1 VDPLWGKQ
9 LRCQSTAPV
18 VSFPIPA
25 RCSESGRKLT
35 QTDSA
40 ADSAVAVS
48 ISFLTSIALVPRAY
62 AQVLPTGAAGPLRQ
76 SSSVSPSADS
86 NPDSSEPNASTS
98 GEAFR
103 WLPALAWGELGGW
116 SAGAIGSLAGG
127 LIWNAAGKRGLDA
140 FVGLFY
146 GFACAWPFGVA
157 AGTYFY
163 GTRIHGNGSFLAAL
177 AGSLLA
183 TASIAGL
190 AYLAGGGNGVD
201 LAVVG
206 GLVIPPVASALGYY
220 WTSSPPK
227 AQPEVSLSLVHYD
240 GRSGIGL
247 GTPAVTVSTA
257 SGVRTVNVPLFSG
270 RF

>member
-1 VDPLWGKQ
+1 M
-9 LRCQSTAPV
+9 RC
-18 VSFPIPA
+18 
-25 RCSESGRKLT
+25 R
-35 QTDSA
+35 
-40 ADSAVAVS
+40 SAVAVS

-62 AQVLPTGAAGPLRQ
+62 AQVLPTGAAGPPRQ
-76 SSSVSPSADS
+76 PTAVSSSVDS
-86 NPDSSEPNASTS
+86 NPDSRETHASTP
-98 GEAFR
+98 GEVFH
-103 WLPALAWGELGGW
+103 WLPALAWGEIGGW
-116 SAGAIGSLAGG
+116 SAGAVGFLAGG
-127 LIWNAAGKRGLDA
+127 LIWWAAGKPGSHDDPLAGFVWGLP
-140 FVGLFY
+140 
-146 GFACAWPFGVA
+146 GFALAWPFGVA

-163 GTRIHGNGSFLAAL
+163 GTRIHGNGSFLATL

-190 AYLAGGGNGVD
+190 AYLAGGGNGAD

-206 GLVIPPVASALGYY
+206 GLVLPPVASALGYY

-227 AQPEVSLSLVHYD
+227 TQPEVSLSLVHYD

-257 SGVRTVNVPLFSG
+257 SGVRTVSVPLFAG